1 MTSLA
6 AATRRPTLAI
16 LMLVSIA
23 LGAVGLWAWLGP
35 DTVDS
40 ISTARLAA
48 VLGLLVA
55 PAATGAALVY
65 ERHRRGAVERRAPEA
80 RRGGAEPE
88 PVVARDICLPGGSRL
103 VGAGPRPGRTP
114 AITR

>member
-6 AATRRPTLAI
+6 AATRRPTLAL

-23 LGAVGLWAWLGP
+23 LGAIGLWAWLGP

-65 ERHRRGAVERRAPEA
+65 ERHRRGPVERRAPEA
-80 RRGGAEPE
+80 RRGVAEPE
-88 PVVARDICLPGGSRL
+88 PVVARDIGLPGVSGRL
-103 VGAGPRPGRTP
+103 EAGPRPDRAP

>member
-6 AATRRPTLAI
+6 AAARRPTLAL

-65 ERHRRGAVERRAPEA
+65 ERHRRGPVDRRTAQKAPGVA
-80 RRGGAEPE
+80 QPE
-88 PVVARDICLPGGSRL
+88 PVVARDIGLPGGSGRL
-103 VGAGPRPGRTP
+103 ESGPRPDRSP